1 VTDPAWVALSL
12 CKHLGGKTFDAL
24 LNHFDHNLYAILYAD
39 AEELRQVKGVG
50 KKIAQAIESVDL
62 EQTRLDIR
70 RWKSDGVEII
80 PYNDERYPARLRHL
94 DDYPP
99 TLFVRGAIPDGS
111 QHKTFAIVGTRAP
124 APESCEIA
132 ELISVQLA
140 ARGHLIVSGLAFGVD
155 SIAHRGAL
163 SVAQGKTAAVL
174 GSGVLNIYPP
184 KHHELAQ
191 AIMARGA
198 IISEVK
204 PDSAVSAPGLVARNR
219 IIAGLSDSVIII
231 QTELDGGA
239 MHTTRFAR
247 QQGKPIYVV
256 DHPASGNQQL
266 LLDGAIVISRDLREL
281 FK

>member
-70 RWKSDGVEII
+70 RWKSDGVEIV
-80 PYNDERYPARLRHL
+80 PLNDPRYPARLRHL
-94 DDYPP
+94 EDYPP
-99 TLFVRGAIPDGS
+99 TLFVRGAMPDTPR
-111 QHKTFAIVGTRAP
+111 HKTYAIVGTRSP
-124 APESCEIA
+124 APESREIA
-132 ELISVQLA
+132 ESISVQLA
-140 ARGHLIVSGLAFGVD
+140 ARGHLIISGLAFGID

-184 KHHELAQ
+184 KHQELAL

-204 PDSAVSAPGLVARNR
+204 PDAAVSAPGLVARNR

-239 MHTTRFAR
+239 MHAARFAR
-247 QQGKPIYVV
+247 QQGKPVYVV
-256 DHPASGNQQL
+256 DHPASGNQL
-266 LLDGAIVISRDLREL
+266 LIQDGALKLSPDLQEL
-281 FK
+281 DR